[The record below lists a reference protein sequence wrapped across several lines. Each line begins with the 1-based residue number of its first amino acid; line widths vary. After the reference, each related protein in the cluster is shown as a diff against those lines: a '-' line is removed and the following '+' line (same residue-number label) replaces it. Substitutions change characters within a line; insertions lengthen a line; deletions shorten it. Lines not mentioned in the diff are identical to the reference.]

1 MADYLETWFPVH
13 SGAEHWAV
21 EFLFLVAVAFLNV
34 CGIHVVGKLTLILL
48 LTMAVPV
55 AVFFKLG
62 FYQAHVTPLCSL
74 LPPRAPVH
82 GALWLGLGRLPLVL
96 TALSHMSSVDS

>member
-21 EFLFLVAVAFLNV
+21 AFLFLVAVAFLNV

-48 LTMAVPV
+48 LTMAVPL
-55 AVFFKLG
+55 AGFFFLG
-62 FYQAHVTPLCSL
+62 FFYSPFYPLSSFFPAA
-74 LPPRAPVH
+74 PPSP
-82 GALWLGLGRLPLVL
+82 GRLLVGVARVL
-96 TALSHMSSVDS
+96 LAYARFLP